1 MSFKS
6 TENLLTG
13 FVSVPL
19 MSKLLITSVL
29 ITSFLEENFND
40 KSTNYYCWFSADVT
54 TAAMLADKNKGLSLA
69 WKFKFFFRANWREK
83 TGIVL

>member
-1 MSFKS
+1 MQNLNFALRKPTDLLAQLLLTKRFVEAKYVGKFTHVIIFYLQMSFKS
-6 TENLLTG
+6 MLNLLTG

-40 KSTNYYCWFSADVT
+40 KSTN
-54 TAAMLADKNKGLSLA
+54 
-69 WKFKFFFRANWREK
+69 
-83 TGIVL
+83 